1 MSDVVSGEAGGIT
14 LGTLFIDEGFGT
26 LDPETLDDVMG
37 VIDDVGGN
45 DRVIGLISHVESLKQ
60 RISSRISVEKEGD
73 GTSTTKVE
81 A

>member
-1 MSDVVSGEAGGIT
+1 
-14 LGTLFIDEGFGT
+14 
-26 LDPETLDDVMG
+26 VMG
-37 VIDDVGGN
+37 VIDEIGEN

-60 RISSRISVEKEGD
+60 RIPSRISVTKKGD

>member
-1 MSDVVSGEAGGIT
+1 
-14 LGTLFIDEGFGT
+14 
-26 LDPETLDDVMG
+26 MG

-60 RISSRISVEKEGD
+60 RISSRISVTKEGD
-73 GTSTTKVE
+73 GTSTTMVE